1 MTDIGAKLREARMR
15 QHLDIAEFEERTKIR
30 AKYLRALED
39 EEWALLPGHTFTKA
53 FLRTYADMLGL
64 DGRMLVDDF
73 KRIHPDPA
81 EQEYAPLP
89 PSRRGGG
96 GARERSGERAG
107 RQGPSGRMLAI
118 ALLVLLIAAAIFAVH
133 ELTKGSPKAPATNT
147 TRTTHTRTTGTRSR
161 GTHTTTSAVVAL
173 TISATTAVHVC
184 LVGYTKHGTR
194 HQRLPATTS
203 ATTTQLLA
211 AGSSTPVYHAEHEF
225 LVSFSSGRA
234 KLTVNGH
241 TVSVDATSA
250 PVAYRV
256 TRGHAATI
264 SAAHAPHCT

>member
-1 MTDIGAKLREARMR
+1 MTDIGAKLRESRMR

-64 DGRMLVDDF
+64 DGRMLVDEF
-73 KRIHPDPA
+73 KSIHPDPA
-81 EQEYAPLP
+81 ELEYAPLP

-96 GARERSGERAG
+96 GGRERQGERAG

-118 ALLVLLIAAAIFAVH
+118 ALLVLLIAAAIFAIH
-133 ELTKGSPKAPATNT
+133 ELTKGNGKAPRTNT
-147 TRTTHTRTTGTRSR
+147 TRTPPAHKKKTHSRTP
-161 GTHTTTSAVVAL
+161 HTSTKGEVAV
-173 TISATTAVHVC
+173 TISATTAVRVC
-184 LVGYTKHGTR
+184 LVGYTTHDTR
-194 HQRLPATTS
+194 HQRLPAIGS

-211 AGSSTPVYHAEHEF
+211 AGSSTPLFHAQREF
-225 LVSFSSGRA
+225 LVSFSSGSA

-241 TVSVDATSA
+241 SVSVDATAA
-250 PVAYRV
+250 PVAYRL

-264 SAAHAPHCT
+264 SATHAPRCT

>member
-15 QHLDIAEFEERTKIR
+15 QHLDIAEFETRTKIR

-81 EQEYAPLP
+81 ELEYAPS
-89 PSRRGGG
+89 PSRHSGGG
-96 GARERSGERAG
+96 GRDRLGERGG

-118 ALLVLLIAAAIFAVH
+118 ALLILLIAAAIFAVH
-133 ELTKGSPKAPATNT
+133 ELTKGNGKTPP
-147 TRTTHTRTTGTRSR
+147 TGTTQTTNSRTRSSHS
-161 GTHTTTSAVVAL
+161 HTQHVSTKDQVAL
-173 TISATTAVHVC
+173 AISATTAVRVC
-184 LVGYTKHGTR
+184 MIGYTTHGTR
-194 HQRLPATTS
+194 HQRLPAANS

-211 AGSSTPVYHAEHEF
+211 AGTSTPVYHAERDF
-225 LVSFSSGRA
+225 RISFSGGSA

-241 TVSVDATSA
+241 QVSVDAAAAT
-250 PVAYRV
+250 VVYRV
-256 TRGHAATI
+256 TRGHATALSATQ
-264 SAAHAPHCT
+264 APHCT